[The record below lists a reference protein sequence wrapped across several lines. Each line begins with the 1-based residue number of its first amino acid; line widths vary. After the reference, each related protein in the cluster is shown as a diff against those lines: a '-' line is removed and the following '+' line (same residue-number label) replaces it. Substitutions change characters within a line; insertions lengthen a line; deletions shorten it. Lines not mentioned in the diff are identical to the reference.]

1 MPSPPPTTH
10 EHLQQASGCFTCAC
24 TSLLSESPTRGH
36 TWQDRCESG
45 SCQGLSPS
53 RPLQGQFPKRAQGRQ
68 ASFLQAQH
76 LPHRTGTTLHTH
88 THCGILCWVTTV
100 ICPRAGAA
108 GILRLPHAVLNPSH
122 RASNLSQ
129 VSLGGGSAKASGP
142 SWVSAEHGL
151 LPTCEQSVH
160 GHPQGLQL
168 LPALLSTGCHRERCA
183 WGLASSPQVSSM
195 QHPRVPQVCCL
206 APRAWG
212 HLTLT
217 VHPILHLSTQQW
229 SQLSWCHVLL
239 VPEETDYPLLPSLGV
254 RGTHMKPVLRGAPE
268 RRERG
273 KGSSSELP
281 SLGEAQPGRETE
293 LGSFTWSAHQSS
305 GSLLRE

>member
-68 ASFLQAQH
+68 ASFPQAQH

-129 VSLGGGSAKASGP
+129 VSLGGGGAKASGP
-142 SWVSAEHGL
+142 SWVSAGHGL

-183 WGLASSPQVSSM
+183 WGLAISSQVNSM
-195 QHPRVPQVCCL
+195 QHPGVPQVCCL
-206 APRAWG
+206 APQG
-212 HLTLT
+212 
-217 VHPILHLSTQQW
+217 
-229 SQLSWCHVLL
+229 
-239 VPEETDYPLLPSLGV
+239 
-254 RGTHMKPVLRGAPE
+254 
-268 RRERG
+268 
-273 KGSSSELP
+273 
-281 SLGEAQPGRETE
+281 
-293 LGSFTWSAHQSS
+293 LGSPDPYCPPHPASEHTAMVTAKLVSCSPGPRGDRLPLTAIS
-305 GSLLRE
+305 GGEGDPYEACTEGCPRVKGKRKGQQFRAAIPG